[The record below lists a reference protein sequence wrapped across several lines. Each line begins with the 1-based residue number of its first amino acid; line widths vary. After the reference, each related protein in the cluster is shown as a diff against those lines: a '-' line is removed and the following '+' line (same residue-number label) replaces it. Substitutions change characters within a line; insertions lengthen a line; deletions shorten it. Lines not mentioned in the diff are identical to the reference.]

1 RPTSIVTLPDG
12 NFLVSDTD
20 SSHSALTRINA
31 ATGNRTDVS
40 SGSIGTGPWGDV
52 ETVLLTPAGDTIIVA
67 GGFVARVN
75 LATGNRTL
83 ISGLGT
89 GSGPTYAFSGAG
101 GAVLYRSGRLAI
113 GTYDSPLDNDQPA
126 VYDVDLATGARSIL
140 SGAGHGGG
148 PSLS

>member
-1 RPTSIVTLPDG
+1 
-12 NFLVSDTD
+12 

-52 ETVLLTPAGDTIIVA
+52 ETVLLTPAGDTIMVA
-67 GGFVARVN
+67 DGFVARVN

-113 GTYDSPLDNDQPA
+113 GTYDSPPGKVTPECYA
-126 VYDVDLATGARSIL
+126 VHLRTRNRPI
-140 SGAGHGGG
+140 
-148 PSLS
+148 